1 MTPNNLFAN
10 HVTSASFSLS
20 LSKTMIIVLVEI
32 SEMKGK
38 MRDKCV
44 LKANGIRSIWVP
56 TVRCLEDR
64 GLIFAPD
71 KDWPG
76 RFLITEAGEHVLALL
91 QIAGLV
97 VDAPAPAE
105 KEKTE

>member
-1 MTPNNLFAN
+1 MTPNSLFAN

-32 SEMKGK
+32 AEMKGK
-38 MRDKCV
+38 MRTHCV

-76 RFLITEAGEHVLALL
+76 KFFLTEAGEHVLALL

-97 VDAPAPAE
+97 VEAKQE
-105 KEKTE
+105 EEVK